1 MADWAFAG
9 GGSPDS
15 APALRPLDLEY
26 YSESI
31 LISKQLAI

>member
-1 MADWAFAG
+1 MADCAFAG
-9 GGSPDS
+9 EGVPDS
-15 APALRPLDLEY
+15 APALRPPDLEY